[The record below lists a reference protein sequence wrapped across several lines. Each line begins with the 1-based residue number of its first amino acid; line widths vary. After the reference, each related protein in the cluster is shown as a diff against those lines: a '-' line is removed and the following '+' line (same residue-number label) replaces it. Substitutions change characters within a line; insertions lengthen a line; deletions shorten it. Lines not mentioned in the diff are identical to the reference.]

1 MALWNYCKYCG
12 RRIEVGELCFGLP
25 DDSSVCA
32 DCCKQENGEP
42 TVQVV
47 RCKDCTY
54 FYMDEKFNR
63 AWCSYYDGAT
73 KTAKNGYC
81 YRGIRKRTKNSSL

>member
-1 MALWNYCKYCG
+1 MWNRCKYCD

-25 DDSSVCA
+25 DGSSVCTV
-32 DCCKQENGEP
+32 CCKPENGEP
-42 TVQVV
+42 PVQVV
-47 RCKDCTY
+47 RCKDCAY

-63 AWCSYYDGAT
+63 AWCSYYDGVT

-81 YRGIRKRTKNSSL
+81 YHGIRKRTKNSSL